1 MSQVTVVAAPKAVI
15 LRKFSHKEKHMF
27 SSHNAVKYDE
37 IQFELMMQLGDYVHQ
52 GIPLYF
58 NDEPSTPRDIVNN
71 LMTNQDEV
79 YMADYVRDDR
89 GNLSQ
94 IRYDKVT

>member
-1 MSQVTVVAAPKAVI
+1 MYSG
-15 LRKFSHKEKHMF
+15 
-27 SSHNAVKYDE
+27 HNAVRYDE
-37 IQFELMMQLGDYVHQ
+37 IQFELLMQLGDYVHQ

-58 NDEPSTPRDIVNN
+58 ENVPSTPRDIVNN

-94 IRYDKVT
+94 IRYDKVGLPEKKK

>member
-1 MSQVTVVAAPKAVI
+1 MNSG
-15 LRKFSHKEKHMF
+15 
-27 SSHNAVKYDE
+27 HNAVRYDE

-58 NDEPSTPRDIVNN
+58 ENAPSTPRDIVNN

-94 IRYDKVT
+94 IRYDKVGLPDRKN